1 MSNLSSPQ
9 PSTADQLL
17 HDPVKKKRALALI
30 FFVMLMDVIG
40 ITLLMPV
47 APSIVLQYSNSA
59 LAVTL
64 ISVVYALG
72 QFVAAPVLGKMGDK
86 AGRRPVL
93 LLSLVGQ

>member
-1 MSNLSSPQ
+1 MTNPSSP
-9 PSTADQLL
+9 PIPNPDHLINHPA
-17 HDPVKKKRALALI
+17 KKKRALALI

-72 QFVAAPVLGKMGDK
+72 QFAAAPVLGKIGDK
-86 AGRRPVL
+86 FGRRPVL
-93 LLSLVGQ
+93 